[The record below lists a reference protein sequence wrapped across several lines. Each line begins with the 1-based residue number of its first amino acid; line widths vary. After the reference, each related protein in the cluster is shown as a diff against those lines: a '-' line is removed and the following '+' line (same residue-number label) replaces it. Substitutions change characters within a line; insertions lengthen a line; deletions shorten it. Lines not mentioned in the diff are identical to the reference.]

1 MMITDGQF
9 VLETFNV
16 ALGDNGC
23 AVILGTGAMLDG
35 TALWTAPNVKY
46 STGGLRRLNSGSY
59 LSTYL
64 KTTLARTICVDAMF
78 ANVTDVYVKGG
89 FLTFGFS
96 KATATPTVLV
106 SGTPTWGLIIRGAM
120 PLLSNG
126 QQFLQAAYGQTQGP
140 RVYLFSVGAPNSGAD
155 LIIPGDGSL
164 TAGQIFRMNDIKIPI
179 NGLVC

>member
-1 MMITDGQF
+1 MMITDGQLL
-9 VLETFNV
+9 LETYLRSNAYKGV
-16 ALGDNGC
+16 

-35 TALWTAPNVKY
+35 TALWGAANVKY
-46 STGGLRRLNSGSY
+46 YGAGARDINSGSY

-78 ANVTDVYVKGG
+78 ANVTDTMIKGG
-89 FLTFGFS
+89 FIQFSFS

-106 SGTPTWGLIIRGAM
+106 SGTPTWGLMLVSAM
-120 PLLSNG
+120 STGDG
-126 QQFLQAAYGQTQGP
+126 QQFLQATYGQNRAIRT
-140 RVYLFSVGAPNSGAD
+140 YLFSVGAPNSGAD

-164 TAGQIFRMNDIKIPI
+164 VAGQIFRMNDIKIPI